1 MPDDAGVTVGR
12 SGRRAGESRTRES
25 ILEAARNR
33 FGLYGYDGATIRGIA
48 ADAAVDPALVHHFY
62 GTKERLFVA
71 AMRLPVVP
79 SEAIIAVLGGERLRL
94 GDEFSNQAGEILVR
108 NMLSVWENGY
118 MGSALLGLLRSAPT
132 NDQALTMLR
141 EFVTNTIMAAFNEIL
156 GQGASN
162 LDAGE
167 RFYRASLVASQVIG
181 LGFTRYLLKLEP
193 LAAASV
199 DELVAAIG
207 PNLQRYLTGE
217 LSPPKEPSPQN
228 DDDREEQ

>member
-1 MPDDAGVTVGR
+1 MPDDAAVTVGR

-33 FGLYGYDGATIRGIA
+33 FGRYGYDGATIRGIA
-48 ADAAVDPALVHHFY
+48 ADAEVDPALVHHFY

-94 GDEFSNQAGEILVR
+94 GEEFTKHAGEILVR
-108 NMLSVWENGY
+108 NMLTVWETGY

-156 GQGASN
+156 DNGTNG
-162 LDAGE
+162 LDAAG
-167 RFYRASLVASQVIG
+167 RRYRAALVASQIVG

-193 LAAASV
+193 LAAASI
-199 DELVAAIG
+199 DDLAAAIG
-207 PNLQRYLTGE
+207 PNLQRYLTGD
-217 LSPPKEPSPQN
+217 LTAQPSQPPESERP
-228 DDDREEQ
+228 

>member
-1 MPDDAGVTVGR
+1 MTVGR

-48 ADAAVDPALVHHFY
+48 ADAEVDPALVHHFY

-71 AMRLPVVP
+71 AMRLPAVP
-79 SEAIIAVLGGERLRL
+79 SEAIITALDGERLRL
-94 GDEFSNQAGEILVR
+94 GDEFSKHAGEILVR
-108 NMLSVWENGY
+108 NMLTVWETGY

-141 EFVTNTIMAAFNEIL
+141 EFVTNTIMAAFSEIL
-156 GQGASN
+156 GKSATSP
-162 LDAGE
+162 DAAE
-167 RFYRASLVASQVIG
+167 RRYRAGLVASQVVG

-193 LAAASV
+193 LVAASI

-207 PNLQRYLTGE
+207 PNLQRYLTAD
-217 LSPPKEPSPQN
+217 LSCNGKA
-228 DDDREEQ
+228 REKL

>member
-1 MPDDAGVTVGR
+1 MTVGR

-33 FGLYGYDGATIRGIA
+33 FGRYGYDGATIRGIA
-48 ADAAVDPALVHHFY
+48 ADAEVDPALVHHFY

-94 GDEFSNQAGEILVR
+94 GEEFSKHAGEILVR
-108 NMLSVWENGY
+108 NMLTVWETGY

-141 EFVTNTIMAAFNEIL
+141 EFVTNTIMAAFSEIL
-156 GQGASN
+156 GKGAASA
-162 LDAGE
+162 DAAE
-167 RFYRASLVASQVIG
+167 RRYRAGLVASQVVG

-193 LAAASV
+193 LAAASI

-207 PNLQRYLTGE
+207 PNLQRFLTGD
-217 LSPPKEPSPQN
+217 LSVQK
-228 DDDREEQ
+228 R

>member
-48 ADAAVDPALVHHFY
+48 ADAEVDPALVHHFY

-71 AMRLPVVP
+71 AMRLPAVP
-79 SEAIIAVLGGERLRL
+79 SEAIIAALGGERLRL
-94 GDEFSNQAGEILVR
+94 GDDFSNHAGEILVR
-108 NMLSVWENGY
+108 NMLTVWETGY

-132 NDQALTMLR
+132 NEQALTMLR
-141 EFVTNTIMAAFNEIL
+141 EFVTSTIMAAITEIL
-156 GQGASN
+156 G
-162 LDAGE
+162 AGDGPDPAD
-167 RFYRASLVASQVIG
+167 RFYRAGLVASQIIG

-193 LAAASV
+193 LAAASIE
-199 DELVAAIG
+199 DLVAAIG
-207 PNLQRYLTGE
+207 PNLQRYLTE
-217 LSPPKEPSPQN
+217 NLSAKK
-228 DDDREEQ
+228 